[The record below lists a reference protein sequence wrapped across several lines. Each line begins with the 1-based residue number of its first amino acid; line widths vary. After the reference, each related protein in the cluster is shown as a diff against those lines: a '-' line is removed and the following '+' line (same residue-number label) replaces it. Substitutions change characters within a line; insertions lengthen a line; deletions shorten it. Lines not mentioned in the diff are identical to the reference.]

1 MSNVEQAPTGDLNTN
16 ALRKIFIVGA
26 LAITAAFTFDRLT
39 DGNADCV
46 VKSKDSFDVNV
57 VQCANDILGTKLG

>member
-1 MSNVEQAPTGDLNTN
+1 MANVEPAPTGELNTRP
-16 ALRKIFIVGA
+16 LVKIVVIGA
-26 LAITAAFTFDRLT
+26 LLIAAAFTFDRLT

-57 VQCANDILGTKLG
+57 LQCANDILGTELG